1 MAVEKNQV
9 AIERQ
14 KILFQRVLIAQ
25 QNLVSKA
32 AGLGMD
38 QRNLAPPLAYQ
49 IVAGRFRREGMV
61 KLNAIRSVAFQAVNQ
76 YYVGPVDIER
86 KPCADD

>member
-14 KILFQRVLIAQ
+14 KILFQRVLVAQ

-32 AGLGMD
+32 VSLRMN
-38 QRNLAPPLAYQ
+38 QRNLPPPLAYQ
-49 IVAGRFRREGMV
+49 IVAGRFRRKGVV
-61 KLNAIRSVAFQAVNQ
+61 KLNAIRCVTFQAVNQ
-76 YYVGPVDIER
+76 HYVGPVDLER
-86 KPCADD
+86 KPRADD

>member
-14 KILFQRVLIAQ
+14 KILFQRVLVAQ

-32 AGLGMD
+32 AGLRMN
-38 QRNLAPPLAYQ
+38 QRNLPPPWL
-49 IVAGRFRREGMV
+49 
-61 KLNAIRSVAFQAVNQ
+61 IR
-76 YYVGPVDIER
+76 
-86 KPCADD
+86 